1 MIFVQTVVKA
11 LKFGVNQFTVEKI
24 TRFNNRI
31 RQVVLLIIILMLGF
45 LIVKQLYVFVPGF
58 LGAVT
63 LYILTRNSYDRLVQR
78 RKWSP
83 KWTALLY
90 VILSLIIILIPLY
103 FTIRVMMPKIS
114 GVFSHSE
121 ELMHGLQELSAR
133 VSAYTGS
140 ELLTKENMGQLQ
152 KMLGNFIP
160 TFLNSTLNILGN
172 LGMMFFVMYFM
183 YVHNKEMESSISKF
197 IPLHP
202 DSVRKLKDETLTMV
216 RANAIGI
223 PLISIIQGIT
233 ATIGYW
239 IFGLSEFGLW
249 GFLTGVFAFFP
260 VVGTMIIWVP
270 LVVFLY
276 AQDQNWQASGL
287 LIYSLLATGN
297 VDYLARITLMKKI
310 GDVHPLITILGV
322 IVGLATFGF
331 MGFIFG
337 PLLLSYLILLIRI
350 YSSEFVDHTSETHP
364 NDLHES

>member
-1 MIFVQTVVKA
+1 MERV
-11 LKFGVNQFTVEKI
+11 

-45 LIVKQLYVFVPGF
+45 LIIKQLYIFVPGF

-63 LYILTRNSYDRLVQR
+63 LYILTRNPFERLVHR

-83 KWTALLY
+83 KWTALLFII
-90 VILSLIIILIPLY
+90 VSLIGILIPLY
-103 FTIRVMMPKIS
+103 FTVRVMMPKIS
-114 GVFSHSE
+114 SVFSHSE
-121 ELMHGLQELSAR
+121 ELMNGLQELSAR
-133 VSAYTGS
+133 VSAYTGT
-140 ELLTKENMGQLQ
+140 ELFNKENIGQLQ
-152 KMLGNFIP
+152 KMAGNFIP
-160 TFLNSTLNILGN
+160 TFLNSTLTILAN
-172 LGMMFFVMYFM
+172 LGMMFFLMYFM
-183 YVHNKEMESSISKF
+183 FVNSREMEYRINKF

-202 DSVRKLKDETLTMV
+202 DSVKKLKDETLTMV

-239 IFGLSEFGLW
+239 IFGLSQFGLW
-249 GFLTGVFAFFP
+249 GFLTGIFAFFP
-260 VVGTMIIWVP
+260 VVGTMLIWVP
-270 LVVFLY
+270 LVVLLY
-276 AQDQNWQASGL
+276 TQDQNWQATGL

-297 VDYLARITLMKKI
+297 VDYLARISLMKKI
-310 GDVHPLITILGV
+310 GDVHPLVTILGV

-350 YSSEFVDHTSETHP
+350 YSSEFVEHSSETHP

>member
-1 MIFVQTVVKA
+1 
-11 LKFGVNQFTVEKI
+11 
-24 TRFNNRI
+24 
-31 RQVVLLIIILMLGF
+31 MLGF

-58 LGAVT
+58 LGAIT
-63 LYILTRNSYDRLVQR
+63 LYILTRNSYERLVKQ

-90 VILSLIIILIPLY
+90 VLLSLIGILIPLY

-121 ELMHGLQELSAR
+121 ELMHGLNELSAR
-133 VSAYTGS
+133 VSAYTGT
-140 ELLTKENMGQLQ
+140 ELLTRENLGQLQ

-172 LGMMFFVMYFM
+172 LAMMFFVMYFM
-183 YVHNKEMESSISKF
+183 YVHNLEMESAINKF

-202 DSVRKLKDETLTMV
+202 DSVKKLKDETLNMV

-249 GFLTGVFAFFP
+249 GFLTGIFAFFP
-260 VVGTMIIWVP
+260 VIGTMIIWVP

-276 AQDQNWQASGL
+276 AQDQSWQASGQM
-287 LIYSLLATGN
+287 IYSLLATGN

-350 YSSEFVDHTSETHP
+350 YSSEFVENSSQTHP
-364 NDLHES
+364 NELHES

>member
-1 MIFVQTVVKA
+1 MGLTY
-11 LKFGVNQFTVEKI
+11 LTVEKI

-31 RQVVLLIIILMLGF
+31 RQVILLIIILMLGF
-45 LIVKQLYVFVPGF
+45 LIVKQLYVFVPGV
-58 LGAVT
+58 LGAIT
-63 LYILTRNSYDRLVQR
+63 LYILTRNSYDRLVFK
-78 RKWSP
+78 RKWNP

-90 VILSLIIILIPLY
+90 IIVSLIIILIPLY
-103 FTIRVMMPKIS
+103 FTVRVMMPKIS
-114 GVFSHSE
+114 GVFGHSE

-133 VSAYTGS
+133 VSEFTGS
-140 ELLTKENMGQLQ
+140 SLLTKENMAQVQ

-160 TFLNSTLNILGN
+160 TFLNSTLTILGN
-172 LGMMFFVMYFM
+172 LGMMFFVLYFM
-183 YVHNKEMESSISKF
+183 YVNGREMEHNIAKF

-202 DSVRKLKDETLTMV
+202 DSVNQLKDETLTMV

-239 IFGLSEFGLW
+239 IFGLEDFGLW

-270 LVVFLY
+270 LVVYLY
-276 AQDQNWQASGL
+276 AQDMNWQATGL
-287 LIYSLLATGN
+287 MIYSLLATGN

-350 YSSEFVDHTSETHP
+350 YSSEFVENSNQP
-364 NDLHES
+364 NDLHEPREGNQSAEVSQ

>member
-1 MIFVQTVVKA
+1 MERV
-11 LKFGVNQFTVEKI
+11 

-45 LIVKQLYVFVPGF
+45 LIIKQLYIFVPGF

-63 LYILTRNSYDRLVQR
+63 LYILTRNTFERLVHR

-83 KWTALLY
+83 KWTALLFII
-90 VILSLIIILIPLY
+90 VSLIGFLIPLY
-103 FTIRVMMPKIS
+103 FTVRVMVPKIS
-114 GVFSHSE
+114 GVFGHSE
-121 ELMHGLQELSAR
+121 ELMNGLQELSAR
-133 VSAYTGS
+133 VSAYTGT

-152 KMLGNFIP
+152 KMVGNFIP
-160 TFLNSTLNILGN
+160 TFLNSTLNILAN
-172 LGMMFFVMYFM
+172 LAMMFFLMYFM
-183 YVHNKEMESSISKF
+183 YVNGREMESRINKF
-197 IPLHP
+197 IPLQP
-202 DSVRKLKDETLTMV
+202 DNVKQLKDETLTMV

-249 GFLTGVFAFFP
+249 GFLTGIFAFFP
-260 VVGTMIIWVP
+260 VIGTMLIWVP

-276 AQDQNWQASGL
+276 TQDQTWQATGL
-287 LIYSLLATGN
+287 MIFSLLATGN

-310 GDVHPLITILGV
+310 GDVHPLVTILGV

-350 YSSEFVDHTSETHP
+350 YSSEFVEHSSETHP

>member
-1 MIFVQTVVKA
+1 M
-11 LKFGVNQFTVEKI
+11 EKV

-45 LIVKQLYVFVPGF
+45 LIAKQLYIFVPGF
-58 LGAVT
+58 LGAIT
-63 LYILTRNSYDRLVQR
+63 LYILTRNSYERLVYQ

-90 VILSLIIILIPLY
+90 VVLSLIGILIPLY
-103 FTIRVMMPKIS
+103 FTVRVMMPKIS
-114 GVFSHSE
+114 GVFGHSE

-133 VSAYTGS
+133 VSAYTGT

-160 TFLNSTLNILGN
+160 TFLNSTLNILAN

-183 YVHNKEMESSISKF
+183 YVHNRVMESSISKF

-202 DSVRKLKDETLTMV
+202 DSVKKLKDETLTMV

-249 GFLTGVFAFFP
+249 GFLTGIFAFFP

-276 AQDQNWQASGL
+276 AQDQTWQASGL

-310 GDVHPLITILGV
+310 GDVHPIITILGV
-322 IVGLATFGF
+322 VVGLATFGF

-350 YSSEFVDHTSETHP
+350 YSSEFVEHSNEIHP